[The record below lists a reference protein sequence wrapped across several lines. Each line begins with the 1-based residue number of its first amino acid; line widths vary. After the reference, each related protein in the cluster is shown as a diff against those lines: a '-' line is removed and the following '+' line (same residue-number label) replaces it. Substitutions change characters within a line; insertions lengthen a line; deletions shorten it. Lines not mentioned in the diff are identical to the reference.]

1 MPHAQPRLRTG
12 WAARLVSFPT
22 SSTFP
27 FAVEGE
33 AILAFTTHVLAAIG
47 PCTETQL
54 KITQLKNRPIQ
65 KHWRHTLPL
74 HVDTLGKHRS

>member
-1 MPHAQPRLRTG
+1 MTHAQPRVRTG

-22 SSTFP
+22 GSTFP

-54 KITQLKNRPIQ
+54 KNHPIQ
-65 KHWRHTLPL
+65 KYWRHTLPL